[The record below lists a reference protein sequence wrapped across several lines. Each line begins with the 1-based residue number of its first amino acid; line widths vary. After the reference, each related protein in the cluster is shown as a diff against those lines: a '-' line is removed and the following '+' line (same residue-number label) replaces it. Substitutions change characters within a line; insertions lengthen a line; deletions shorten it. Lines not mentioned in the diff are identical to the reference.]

1 MLQKANDSNKN
12 NEDLKIKEKV
22 KEKKRRQESD
32 SDYSSHIENAE
43 GEDEGENY
51 EDELISHVTS
61 DVHIEPVNIAMKKS
75 LQRKDL
81 VLYERLNRGEMN
93 SEVSDLLSYKSG
105 GVCRVWERD
114 IEQVNYNPLDC
125 NFYIFKHLYI

>member
-43 GEDEGENY
+43 GEGENY

-105 GVCRVWERD
+105 GVCRV
-114 IEQVNYNPLDC
+114 
-125 NFYIFKHLYI
+125 

>member
-43 GEDEGENY
+43 GEND

-81 VLYERLNRGEMN
+81 VLYERLNKREMN

-105 GVCRVWERD
+105 GVCRV
-114 IEQVNYNPLDC
+114 
-125 NFYIFKHLYI
+125 